1 MLLKHP
7 VANITD

>member
-7 VANITD
+7 QTRVE